1 MTTTTVSQVLKEKG
15 GQVWTTSPDTTVYQ
29 ALKLMSDKNIGAL
42 VVLDGGKMA
51 GIFTER
57 DYARKVILR
66 GKSSMDTP
74 VKEIMTHKVYC
85 IPPTRTVEECMALM
99 TEKRVRH
106 LPVLDENEALIGLV
120 SIGDVVKK
128 VIDNQEF
135 TIRQLD
141 NYIMGI

>member
-1 MTTTTVSQVLKEKG
+1 MTTTTVSQILKGKG
-15 GQVWTTSPDTTVYQ
+15 NQVWTTSPDTTVYQ

-42 VVLDGGKMA
+42 VVLDKGKMV

-66 GKSSMDTP
+66 GKSSMETP
-74 VKEIMTHKVYC
+74 IKEIMTHKVYC
-85 IPPTRTVEECMALM
+85 IPPTCTVEESMALM

-106 LPVLDENEALIGLV
+106 LPVLDENETLIGVV

-128 VIDNQEF
+128 IIDNQEF